1 MRVMGVDDIYQGDND
16 MINLTCDVCGKPIK
30 GAYKEVFD
38 NNTEEVYIVDAVY
51 RPAPRKQDICIGCW
65 NFYFDQH
72 KRIPLV
78 NFPNSEVDDGKE
90 HG

>member
-1 MRVMGVDDIYQGDND
+1 MRVIGVDDIYQGDND
-16 MINLTCDVCGKPIK
+16 MINLTCDKCGKPIK
-30 GAYKEVFD
+30 GDYKEVYD
-38 NNTEEVYIVDAVY
+38 NNTDGVCIAGSN
-51 RPAPRKQDICIGCW
+51 KMDICIGCW
-65 NFYFDQH
+65 NFYFVEH